1 MTASLAVGALGLLAA
16 RAALG
21 RARTMSFRGAR
32 VLITGGSRG
41 LGLLLAREFGA
52 QGARVA
58 ICARDTGELD
68 RAVADLQGRGIT
80 ALPLSGDVADAGQ
93 VEGIVREVI
102 HRWGAIDVL
111 VNNAGVIAVGPLSTQ
126 TREDFEEMLV
136 NNAGII
142 TVGPVETMTLADYQ
156 NAMAVNFWGA
166 LHAILAVLP
175 SMRERGSGR
184 IVNITS
190 IGGKI
195 SLPHLSPY
203 SASKFAFVGLSEG
216 LRAELSRDGILVT
229 TVCPGLMRTGS
240 PRNADFKGQHQA
252 EYAWFS
258 ISDALPV
265 VSMDA
270 ERAARRI
277 VRACARGDAELILS
291 APAKVAARVHG
302 LVPGLVSEVLS
313 VVNRLLPA
321 AGGIGRT
328 AAKGY
333 DSESALSPSLLTR
346 MGDTA
351 AVRHNEIG
359 GGERTA

>member
-1 MTASLAVGALGLLAA
+1 MARLGRRVTASLTVGVLGLLAA

-52 QGARVA
+52 QDARVA
-58 ICARDTGELD
+58 ICARDAGELE
-68 RAVADLQGRGIT
+68 RATADLHGRGIT
-80 ALPLSGDVADAGQ
+80 ALPLRGDVADAGQ
-93 VEGIVREVI
+93 VEGMIREVI
-102 HRWGAIDVL
+102 DRWGGIDV
-111 VNNAGVIAVGPLSTQ
+111 
-126 TREDFEEMLV
+126 LV

-156 NAMAVNFWGA
+156 NAMAVNFWGG

-195 SLPHLSPY
+195 SVPHLSPY

-216 LRAELSRDGILVT
+216 LRAELARDGILVT

-258 ISDALPV
+258 ISDALPG

-291 APAKVAARVHG
+291 APAKVAARVQG
-302 LVPGLVSEVLS
+302 LVPGLVGEVLT

-321 AGGIGRT
+321 AGGIGRA

-333 DSESALSPSLLTR
+333 ESESALSPSWLTR

-351 AVRHNEIG
+351 AARHNELG
-359 GGERTA
+359 GGERRA

>member
-1 MTASLAVGALGLLAA
+1 MNGRKTRLAASLTLGAVGLLTA
-16 RAALG
+16 RHLLG
-21 RARTMSFRGAR
+21 RARTMSLQDAR

-41 LGLLLAREFGA
+41 LGLVLAREFGRH
-52 QGARVA
+52 GARVA
-58 ICARDTGELD
+58 ICARDAGELQ
-68 RAVADLQGRGIT
+68 RAVADLAARGIT
-80 ALPLSGDVADAGQ
+80 ALPLRGDVADAAQ
-93 VEGIVREVI
+93 VEGIVRGVVE
-102 HRWGAIDVL
+102 HWGPIDV
-111 VNNAGVIAVGPLSTQ
+111 
-126 TREDFEEMLV
+126 LV

-142 TVGPVETMTLADYQ
+142 TVGPVETMTLADYHS
-156 NAMAVNFWGA
+156 AMGVNFWGA

-175 SMRERGSGR
+175 TMRERGRGR

-216 LRAELSRDGILVT
+216 LRAELARDGILVT

-265 VSMDA
+265 LSMDA

-291 APAKVAARVHG
+291 APAKLGARIHG
-302 LVPGLVSEVLS
+302 LVPGLVGEVLS

-321 AGGIGRT
+321 PGGIGRS
-328 AAKGY
+328 AAKGHE
-333 DSESALSPSLLTR
+333 SESALSPSWLTR
-346 MGDTA
+346 LGDA
-351 AVRHNEIG
+351 AAARHNEVG
-359 GGERTA
+359 DRGHAP

>member
-1 MTASLAVGALGLLAA
+1 MHAKTRLALRALALVTASRL
-16 RAALG
+16 RR
-21 RARTMSFRGAR
+21 RARSMSFRGAT

-58 ICARDTGELD
+58 MCARDADELE
-68 RAVADLQGRGIT
+68 RAVADLERRGVT
-80 ALPLSGDVADAGQ
+80 VMPLRADVADADQ
-93 VEGIVREVI
+93 VDATVREVRE
-102 HRWGAIDVL
+102 RWGDIDV
-111 VNNAGVIAVGPLSTQ
+111 
-126 TREDFEEMLV
+126 LV

-166 LHAILAVLP
+166 VHATLAVLP
-175 SMRERGSGR
+175 SMRQRGAGR

-195 SLPHLSPY
+195 SVPHLLPY

-240 PRNADFKGQHQA
+240 PRNADFKGQHEA

-258 ISDALPV
+258 ISDALPIL
-265 VSMDA
+265 SIDA
-270 ERAARRI
+270 ERAARQI
-277 VRACARGDAELILS
+277 VRACARGDAEIILS
-291 APAKVAARVHG
+291 APAKIAARVHA
-302 LVPGLVSEVLS
+302 LAPGLVADVLG

-321 AGGIGRT
+321 PGGIGRA
-328 AAKGY
+328 AAKGHE
-333 DSESALSPSLLTR
+333 SESAAAPSWATR
-346 MGDTA
+346 LGDAA
-351 AVRHNEIG
+351 AVRHNEVPDG
-359 GGERTA
+359 GR